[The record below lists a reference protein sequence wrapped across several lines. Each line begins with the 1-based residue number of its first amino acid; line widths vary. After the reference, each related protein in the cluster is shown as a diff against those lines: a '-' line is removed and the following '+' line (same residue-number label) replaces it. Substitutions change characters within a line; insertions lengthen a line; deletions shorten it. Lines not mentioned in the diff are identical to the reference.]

1 MQYLSL
7 KEQLLRERKKNAALT
22 AEVAKNR
29 ADTDYIAMMS
39 DVDLGTSEDEGLVNE
54 EIEEG

>member
-7 KEQLLRERKKNAALT
+7 KEQLLRECKKNAALT